1 MTLRGDDVYLQDII
15 ESIDYIFQHLQDM
28 TEYEFTNNI
37 LVQDAVI
44 RRFEINGEAS
54 AKINSSF
61 KEQHKNIE
69 WSLMKDMRNK
79 LSHEYFGISSITIYQ
94 TCKSHLPLLKQKIE
108 KIIKG

>member
-1 MTLRGDDVYLQDII
+1 MTMRGDDVYLKDIL

-28 TEYEFTNNI
+28 TEHEFSKNI

-44 RRFEINGEAS
+44 RRFEIIGEAS
-54 AKINSSF
+54 SKINTSL

-69 WSLMKDMRNK
+69 WNLMKDMRNK

-94 TCKSHLPLLKQKIE
+94 TCKSHLRY
-108 KIIKG
+108 

>member
-1 MTLRGDDVYLQDII
+1 MILRSNNIYLQDII
-15 ESIDYIFQHLQDM
+15 ESIDIIFQHLQDM
-28 TEYEFTNNI
+28 TKFEFSKNI

-44 RRFEINGEAS
+44 RIFEIIGEAS
-54 AKINSSF
+54 SKIETAF

-79 LSHEYFGISSITIYQ
+79 LAHEYFGISSITIYQ
-94 TCKSHLPLLKQKIE
+94 TCKTHLPLLKEKIE